1 MFDIKIQSKCKVL
14 VLITLTATWLD
25 LFICHN
31 RWYFSGY
38 ILVSWLLIWLLIWM
52 VTKDFW
58 QSVGLVMIVSVFEDY
73 LYLATES
80 LMGIRPWW
88 PVYSH
93 AWVDVSTGGLFGF
106 MGLNWMGL
114 PSSYWIGMVAG
125 IPLVIYCA
133 RIYQLQRWL
142 CKNLLAV
149 FGLRKIRNLVI
160 TASKPATVDAGSKNR
175 LLSSYRVIG
184 TVTGGKK

>member
-114 PSSYWIGMVAG
+114 PSSYWIGMVVG

-160 TASKPATVDAGSKNR
+160 TANKPATVDAGSKNR
-175 LLSSYRVIG
+175 LLSSYRVIE